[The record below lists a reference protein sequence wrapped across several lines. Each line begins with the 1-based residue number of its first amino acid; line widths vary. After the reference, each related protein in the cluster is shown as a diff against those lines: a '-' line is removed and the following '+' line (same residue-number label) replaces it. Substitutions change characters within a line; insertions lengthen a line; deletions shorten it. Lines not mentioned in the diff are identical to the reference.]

1 MSLKENDPLEQ
12 PPSNRAA
19 IIALSV
25 IAVIIVAIIV
35 VLALKNDNPEDS
47 EPKNTNSTTLNNTS
61 LQTNT
66 NANKNTNVSASTTAT
81 KTFTMNGA
89 NFEFSDTELR
99 VEKDDRVKITF
110 TSTQGIHDW
119 SLPAFS
125 ATTETVS
132 AGGTTSVEFTADRKG
147 TFEFFCSV
155 GDHRALGMT
164 GTLIVE

>member
-61 LQTNT
+61 LQTN
-66 NANKNTNVSASTTAT
+66 ANKNTNASASTTAT

-132 AGGTTSVEFTADRKG
+132 AGGTTSIEFTADRKG
-147 TFEFFCSV
+147 TFEFFCGVS
-155 GDHRALGMT
+155 DHRSLGMT